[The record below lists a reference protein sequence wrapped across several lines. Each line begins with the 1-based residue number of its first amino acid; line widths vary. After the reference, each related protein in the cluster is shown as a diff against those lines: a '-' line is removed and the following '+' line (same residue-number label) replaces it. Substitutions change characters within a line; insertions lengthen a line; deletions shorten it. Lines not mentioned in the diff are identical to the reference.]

1 MNKFF
6 KKYIGIV
13 IVWLILIIAAIMT
26 MPNSSRLVADQG
38 QAKLPVSVQ
47 SQVANTIKNHWGPK
61 VSHTRQV
68 FVVFNSGS
76 KKKLNDAQTTRITS
90 TLSNLDNKQKGLDI
104 ASIVKPSDATG
115 LANQFISKDGTTQL
129 AELTVGKRDPVRKMN
144 TNLKQA
150 TRTAGVKT
158 YVTSSDVLKSDSQ
171 QATKAGIWKIEVIA
185 AVVIFL
191 ILVLIFR
198 SLWIPVIS
206 LLSTAVSYL
215 IALSVVFN
223 LARHFNFPIS
233 SDTQVFMLVIL
244 LGLGTDFSIML
255 FNEFKQQLRRGS
267 DQLEA
272 TLLARKNAGKTILVA
287 SLTLIVGFGLLGLAS
302 FNVYRSLAGVAIGIF
317 VLLLVLATFTPFF
330 MFVLAERLFWPS
342 RNLEAHNY
350 SRSWGFLSTQSVA
363 HPIIALIIAGVVA
376 IPFVLASQG
385 RLNYNPASELN
396 SDSPAK
402 VGYKVIQNHFPNG
415 QGTPVTIYIKAD
427 HKLQND
433 KDLMQVDRVTKQ
445 LQEQKGI
452 HSVTSATQP
461 HGIPLGQMYVNQ
473 QIEMLNTAFGN
484 TEKGV
489 KGVSK
494 KLKKASISTSSLG
507 QINSQS
513 RAISQM
519 MTSIQQ
525 QFNNNGIFETPEQM
539 VNQMQKQLRD
549 THRRRLTQVQQ
560 NIILVALRRTMNDQ
574 EQQSQMNSALSSI
587 GLKTNAINSSTTSF
601 RNELNSVQSQFRS
614 YGNQL
619 NNFGVSIGLSN
630 AFLKDV
636 GQSPSTKIFYISKA
650 ILKSGIYKQTF
661 AEYMSKDQKSTKLE
675 VVLDGNPSSPA
686 AMRTVRGLQNQV
698 QYDLNGTSLKNAKV
712 AVGGDTSTMA
722 DTQQT
727 AKASFKKIAIIV
739 GVAMTLILMLVAGSI
754 LQPVYMMGALGVTYL
769 MSLGFT
775 KWFSGQFLD
784 QKFLTWN
791 MPFLTY
797 MMLLTLGVD
806 YSIYLFMKYRQTNPD
821 SKSST
826 RMINA
831 SILIGTV
838 VIFAVIVIG
847 VTFASLIPS
856 GVLTLIQVAIA
867 MIFGLIIF
875 GVVVPVIIPGLMK
888 LTYEGFDFKWR
899 NLKHKKRQK

>member
-1 MNKFF
+1 
-6 KKYIGIV
+6 
-13 IVWLILIIAAIMT
+13 
-26 MPNSSRLVADQG
+26 
-38 QAKLPVSVQ
+38 
-47 SQVANTIKNHWGPK
+47 
-61 VSHTRQV
+61 
-68 FVVFNSGS
+68 
-76 KKKLNDAQTTRITS
+76 
-90 TLSNLDNKQKGLDI
+90 
-104 ASIVKPSDATG
+104 
-115 LANQFISKDGTTQL
+115 
-129 AELTVGKRDPVRKMN
+129 
-144 TNLKQA
+144 
-150 TRTAGVKT
+150 
-158 YVTSSDVLKSDSQ
+158 
-171 QATKAGIWKIEVIA
+171 
-185 AVVIFL
+185 
-191 ILVLIFR
+191 
-198 SLWIPVIS
+198 
-206 LLSTAVSYL
+206 
-215 IALSVVFN
+215 
-223 LARHFNFPIS
+223 
-233 SDTQVFMLVIL
+233 
-244 LGLGTDFSIML
+244 
-255 FNEFKQQLRRGS
+255 
-267 DQLEA
+267 
-272 TLLARKNAGKTILVA
+272 
-287 SLTLIVGFGLLGLAS
+287 
-302 FNVYRSLAGVAIGIF
+302 
-317 VLLLVLATFTPFF
+317 
-330 MFVLAERLFWPS
+330 
-342 RNLEAHNY
+342 
-350 SRSWGFLSTQSVA
+350 
-363 HPIIALIIAGVVA
+363 
-376 IPFVLASQG
+376 
-385 RLNYNPASELN
+385 
-396 SDSPAK
+396 
-402 VGYKVIQNHFPNG
+402 
-415 QGTPVTIYIKAD
+415 
-427 HKLQND
+427 
-433 KDLMQVDRVTKQ
+433 
-445 LQEQKGI
+445 
-452 HSVTSATQP
+452 
-461 HGIPLGQMYVNQ
+461 
-473 QIEMLNTAFGN
+473 
-484 TEKGV
+484 
-489 KGVSK
+489 
-494 KLKKASISTSSLG
+494 
-507 QINSQS
+507 
-513 RAISQM
+513 
-519 MTSIQQ
+519 
-525 QFNNNGIFETPEQM
+525 
-539 VNQMQKQLRD
+539 MQKQLRD

-614 YGNQL
+614 YGSQL

-636 GQSPSTKIFYISKA
+636 GRSPSTKVFYISKA

-675 VVLDGNPSSPA
+675 VILDGNPSSPV

-727 AKASFKKIAIIV
+727 AKASFKKITIIV

-875 GVVVPVIIPGLMK
+875 GLVVPVIIPGLMK

-899 NLKHKKRQK
+899 NLKHKKRSN